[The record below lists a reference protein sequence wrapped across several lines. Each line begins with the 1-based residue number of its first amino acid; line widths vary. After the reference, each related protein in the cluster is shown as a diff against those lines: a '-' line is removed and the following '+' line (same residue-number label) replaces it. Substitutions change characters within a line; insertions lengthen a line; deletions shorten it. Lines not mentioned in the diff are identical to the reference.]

1 MLKDVNNN
9 KRLTAYKK
17 AKGVQATYFSLR
29 NTRTSHPNIVYW
41 QVFFKGEPIPK
52 EAPYYIH
59 DAAAM
64 IRLENLSE
72 EERQMAEAISKSEA
86 IRRAERQ
93 YDIEEG
99 RKLERQ
105 RMVISM
111 YQLDFPSTQIV
122 SIVGLSLEEV
132 NEIIKITLSFIS
144 FPSDELQ

>member
-99 RKLERQ
+99 IELGIEQGKQEEQQ
-105 RMVISM
+105 RMIVSM
-111 YQLDFPSTQIV
+111 YQQDLPLVQIA
-122 SIVGLSLEEV
+122 SITGLSIGQIKEILE
-132 NEIIKITLSFIS
+132 NQS
-144 FPSDELQ
+144 

>member
-1 MLKDVNNN
+1 MKGPLSKDE
-9 KRLTAYKK
+9 T
-17 AKGVQATYFSLR
+17 
-29 NTRTSHPNIVYW
+29 
-41 QVFFKGEPIPK
+41 
-52 EAPYYIH
+52 
-59 DAAAM
+59 
-64 IRLENLSE
+64 
-72 EERQMAEAISKSEA
+72 

-144 FPSDELQ
+144 FPSKYNKYLGFYAKVL